1 MTLRSLSASESWRG
15 VALLGGSEE
24 DSGPEEEETTSD
36 EGFISCRLRQKAA
49 TCSVLYRER
58 KTVMK
63 SETSDSPALLLPH
76 THTLSQHLQLDPAAQ
91 MPVRMKNAIKIIST
105 HLLYFQPLLS
115 SITPSFWLSLSIPP
129 SLLFWN
135 VLISSERQP
144 KHKHLSMDAVAMG
157 TAGMA
162 HGLSFSQ

>member
-24 DSGPEEEETTSD
+24 DSGPDEEETTSD

-76 THTLSQHLQLDPAAQ
+76 THTHTLAAPAAGSEW
-91 MPVRMKNAIKIIST
+91 RTLKKSLALICSIFS
-105 HLLYFQPLLS
+105 LS
-115 SITPSFWLSLSIPP
+115 SPPSFHHVGSRSLSLSIPP